1 MASNR
6 VKINLKCVV
15 LVMAMVAFSCGPKK
29 GIVTKKKQQKEKTET
44 VEVVETKEIDKVET
58 SEKEVEVKPPTSTA
72 LYIETYS
79 EIAKDEMRKY
89 KIPASITLAQGILE
103 SASGKGRLAVKAN
116 NHFGIKCHGWTG
128 AKIYHDDDSL
138 QECFRKYREAKSSYE
153 DHSKFLTGRGRYADL
168 FKLKQDDYK
177 GWARGLKKA
186 GYATDRKYP
195 DKLIGLIERY
205 KLYEYDQE
213 VLGSKEET
221 VKIVRVN
228 SGTTIHIVAKGD
240 TLYSLSK
247 RYNTTVDAIKSMNR
261 LSSNALAIG
270 QELKIP
276 N

>member
-1 MASNR
+1 MASN
-6 VKINLKCVV
+6 KIKTNLKYVI
-15 LVMAMVAFSCGPKK
+15 LVFAIVAFSCGPKK

-44 VEVVETKEIDKVET
+44 VEVTKNEKTDEVKTPEIEA
-58 SEKEVEVKPPTSTA
+58 EVKPPTSTA
-72 LYIETYS
+72 VYIATYAD
-79 EIAKDEMRKY
+79 IAKEEMRKY

-128 AKIYHDDDSL
+128 AKIYHDDDRS

-153 DHSKFLTGRGRYADL
+153 DHSKFLTGRGRYSDL
-168 FKLKQDDYK
+168 FKLEQDDYK

-195 DKLIGLIERY
+195 DKLISLIERY
-205 KLYEYDQE
+205 KLYKYDQE
-213 VLGSKEET
+213 VLGSKEDSI
-221 VKIVRVN
+221 KIVRVN

-261 LSSNALAIG
+261 LSSNTLAIG